1 MASSIQTDERQYK
14 ASPPPPLPSA
24 PHLPTHTWS
33 YRVPSPPR
41 VVVPPPT
48 FSSTGS
54 LDYNIGKKALLDFE
68 ANGFANSEFLKT
80 VTYADSISADNMMGW
95 KYEQRRMAQRILPFL
110 FLGPISAARD
120 LAFLQREGITMIMAV
135 RDTMSAHAKLL
146 GSKAATSAGIE
157 SRTIDVAGNQELIA
171 AFPRAI
177 EAINA
182 HLSARYEQQQRAV
195 AEVRSQGHQPEPPV
209 PGQVLIFC
217 ESGNDRSAGVV
228 AAYIMAMFSLDLIST
243 IQIIQSQRFCVA
255 FDDSIRFMLQ
265 SYEAILLAKR
275 DVAKSMST
283 LRAAQVGQL
292 EQESICGAKTGQ
304 NSIGGH
310 QIVRALKRTL
320 DEAYDADMSMDEDDN
335 QWDEGRFEKR
345 DGSAPFQDTMKL

>member
-1 MASSIQTDERQYK
+1 MAFSTQTDERQYK
-14 ASPPPPLPSA
+14 ASPPSPSA
-24 PHLPTHTWS
+24 LHLPTHTWS

-41 VVVPPPT
+41 VVVPPPI
-48 FSSTGS
+48 FGSNGS
-54 LDYNIGKKALLDFE
+54 LDYNIGKKVLLDFE
-68 ANGFANSEFLKT
+68 ANGFAHSEFLKT
-80 VTYADSISADNMMGW
+80 VTYGDSISVDNMMAW

-120 LAFLQREGITMIMAV
+120 LSFLRREGITMIMAV
-135 RDTMSAHAKLL
+135 RDTMSADAKLL
-146 GSKAATSAGIE
+146 GSKAAVSAGIE

-177 EAINA
+177 EAVNA
-182 HLSARYEQQQRAV
+182 HLSARYEQQQQRT
-195 AEVRSQGHQPEPPV
+195 AELRSQGQQSESPV

-255 FDDSIRFMLQ
+255 FDDSMRFMLQ

-275 DVAKSMST
+275 DVAKSTPT
-283 LRAAQVGQL
+283 LHTAQVGQAGI
-292 EQESICGAKTGQ
+292 E
-304 NSIGGH
+304 NVGG
-310 QIVRALKRTL
+310 VRATQNPMGDHQLVRASKRTL
-320 DEAYDADMSMDEDDN
+320 DEAYDADMSMDDGDN
-335 QWDEGRFEKR
+335 QWDDERFEKR